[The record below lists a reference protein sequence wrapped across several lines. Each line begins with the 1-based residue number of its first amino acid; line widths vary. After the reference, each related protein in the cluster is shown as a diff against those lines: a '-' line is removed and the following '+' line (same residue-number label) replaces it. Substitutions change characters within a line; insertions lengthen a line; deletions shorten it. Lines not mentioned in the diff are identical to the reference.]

1 MLIKGSTK
9 IYAVT
14 GKPVVHSLSP
24 AIHNFLFQRF
34 QIDAVYLA
42 LPVEP
47 QDFSTL
53 VRGLGKTS
61 VYGLNITTPHKVR
74 AKKNLQVLGPTAKA
88 VGAANTLVRRKDG
101 WKGINTDGKGFC
113 HWLEDEVGFSL
124 QGKKVVVLGAGP
136 AARAVLFE
144 LHKRKVHTLTVI
156 NRSASKFRKTFFK
169 QLSKRGINLL
179 CSDDKKVKS
188 YLSEAELII
197 NGTSWGLGGSTKAA
211 PPWQLAKL
219 SPSLVVD
226 LNYCAGSD
234 TPFQK
239 LFPKKVQSFDG
250 QGMLRWQ
257 ATFAFTAWTGRKLAD
272 KDHRALKQHLAKLD
286 RP

>member
-1 MLIKGSTK
+1 MQIKGSTK

-24 AIHNFLFQRF
+24 AIHNFLFHRF

-53 VRGLGKTS
+53 LRGLGKTS
-61 VYGLNITTPHKVR
+61 VCGLNITTPHKVR
-74 AKKNLQVLGPTAKA
+74 AKKNLKVLGPTANA
-88 VGAANTLVRRKDG
+88 VGAANTLVRQKDG

-113 HWLEDEVGFSL
+113 HWLESEVGFSL

-136 AARAVLFE
+136 AARAVLYE
-144 LHKRKVHTLTVI
+144 MNRRKLETLTVI
-156 NRSASKFRKTFFK
+156 NRSASKFRKSFFK
-169 QLSKRGINLL
+169 ELRKSGTNLL
-179 CSDDKKVKS
+179 SSDDKRVKS
-188 YLSEAELII
+188 YLSAAELIV
-197 NGTSWGLGGSTKAA
+197 NGTSWGLGGSAKAS
-211 PPWQLAKL
+211 PPWQIAKL
-219 SPSLVVD
+219 TPSLVVD
-226 LNYCAGSD
+226 LNYCAGSE

-239 LFPKKVQSFDG
+239 LFPKGVQSFDG

-257 ATFAFTAWTGRKLAD
+257 ATFAFTEWTSRKLAD